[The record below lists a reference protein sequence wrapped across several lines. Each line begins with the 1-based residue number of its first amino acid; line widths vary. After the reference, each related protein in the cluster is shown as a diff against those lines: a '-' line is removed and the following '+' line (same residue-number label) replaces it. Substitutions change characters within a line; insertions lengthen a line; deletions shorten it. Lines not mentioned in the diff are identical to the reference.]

1 MNIRARIDAVG
12 RLDEIS
18 LPDDAPA
25 KYISQSKAVNIQLVE
40 FSPNG

>member
-1 MNIRARIDAVG
+1 MNIRARLDAVD

-25 KYISQSKAVNIQLVE
+25 KYINQSKAVNIQLVE